1 VCQQVYLSAM
11 LDYIGR
17 GGKSRG
23 SALYTDTAGEKPA
36 GNFPDTLRFQLDR
49 GELAG
54 MIQEVRLDGSEC
66 RFRWREVH
74 PIPREDDFFE
84 NVWRAFRETGN
95 MD

>member
-1 VCQQVYLSAM
+1 
-11 LDYIGR
+11 
-17 GGKSRG
+17 
-23 SALYTDTAGEKPA
+23 
-36 GNFPDTLRFQLDR
+36 
-49 GELAG
+49 

>member
-1 VCQQVYLSAM
+1 M
-11 LDYIGR
+11 FP
-17 GGKSRG
+17 
-23 SALYTDTAGEKPA
+23 GEKPA

-49 GELAG
+49 GKLAG